1 MAENSKFQQ
10 KIKELYPEEVF
21 SEKEM
26 AKMERDVIDFFTLLA
41 TEYNKQE
48 YKKSLQKWSK
58 HHKVQI
64 VSDKQN
70 KFPKQ

>member
-1 MAENSKFQQ
+1 MLLKQQVLEMAENSKFQQ
-10 KIKELYPEEVF
+10 KIKEFYPEEVF

-48 YKKSLQKWSK
+48 YKKSLQK
-58 HHKVQI
+58 
-64 VSDKQN
+64 
-70 KFPKQ
+70 

>member
-1 MAENSKFQQ
+1 MEENSKFQK

-48 YKKSLQKWSK
+48 YKKSLQK
-58 HHKVQI
+58 
-64 VSDKQN
+64 
-70 KFPKQ
+70 